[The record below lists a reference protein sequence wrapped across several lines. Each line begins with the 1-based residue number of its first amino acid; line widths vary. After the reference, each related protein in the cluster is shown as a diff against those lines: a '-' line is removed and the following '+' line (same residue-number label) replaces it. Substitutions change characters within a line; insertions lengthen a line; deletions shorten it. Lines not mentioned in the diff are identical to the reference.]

1 MALEAIDLAKAGAV
15 PWDLICPEE
24 HASAGDEDR
33 LGAIASVLHAQ
44 HMIDLIATQ
53 GTVRERNKLRL
64 IIASG
69 VNRSCEVDVD
79 GDNAIVWC

>member
-1 MALEAIDLAKAGAV
+1 MALEAIYLAKAGAV
-15 PWDLICPEE
+15 PWDLIGPEE

-53 GTVRERNKLRL
+53 RPVWERNELRL

-69 VNRSCEVDVD
+69 VDRTREVDVD
-79 GDNAIVWC
+79 GYHAVVWC